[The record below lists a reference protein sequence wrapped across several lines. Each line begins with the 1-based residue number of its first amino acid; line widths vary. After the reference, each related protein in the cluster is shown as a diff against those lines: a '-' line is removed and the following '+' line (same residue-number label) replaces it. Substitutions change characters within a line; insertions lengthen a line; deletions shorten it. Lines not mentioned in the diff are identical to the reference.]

1 MKDAGL
7 RPCIFIFLLA
17 FVRNTVYDKLKA
29 EEASVFAEKGIKE
42 RQHLGNTVAW
52 QIWKTGICINQTFK
66 YSKPGAQYKA

>member
-1 MKDAGL
+1 MMNKKQK
-7 RPCIFIFLLA
+7 RQ
-17 FVRNTVYDKLKA
+17 
-29 EEASVFAEKGIKE
+29 VFFMDKGIEE

>member
-1 MKDAGL
+1 MQGPGPAF
-7 RPCIFIFLLA
+7 FIFFLA
-17 FVRNTVYDKLKA
+17 FVRNTGYDEQIA
-29 EEASVFAEKGIKE
+29 EETSAFMDKGIKE